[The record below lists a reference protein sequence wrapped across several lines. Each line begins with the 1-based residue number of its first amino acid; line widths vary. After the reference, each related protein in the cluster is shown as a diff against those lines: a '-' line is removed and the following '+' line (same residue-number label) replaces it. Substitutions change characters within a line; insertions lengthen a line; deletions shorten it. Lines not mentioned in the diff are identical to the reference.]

1 MNIIQ
6 SILHSVPLLNA
17 GKIDL
22 ELFNIDIID
31 VKDFSELIIR
41 FLFNL
46 LISFIIVKVLYYNTS
61 KRKDYLFTYM
71 LISVVVFLLCFLL
84 ENVKLE
90 LGFALGLFAIF
101 GIIRYRTITIP
112 IKEMTYLFIIIGLS
126 VINALANKKVSYA
139 ELIFTNLA
147 VVAVVYMLERVWLL
161 KHEGSKIITYE
172 KIDLIKPEN
181 YQLLI
186 LDLKERT
193 GLEINRVEIGKINF
207 LRDTAEV
214 KIYYFNGINSMEN
227 EEEYYSINDE
237 KQY

>member
-6 SILHSVPLLNA
+6 SILSIVPVLNA
-17 GKIDL
+17 GIIDSK
-22 ELFNIDIID
+22 LFNIEIID
-31 VKDFSELIIR
+31 VEDFSELIIR
-41 FLFNL
+41 FVFNL
-46 LISFIIVKVLYYNTS
+46 FVSLVIVKVLYYNST
-61 KRKDYLFTYM
+61 KRKDYLFTYI

-147 VVAVVYMLERVWLL
+147 VVGVVWVLERIWLL
-161 KHEGSKIITYE
+161 KHEGSKRIVYE
-172 KIDLIKPEN
+172 KIELIKPEN
-181 YQLLI
+181 YQQLI
-186 LDLKERT
+186 EDLKERT
-193 GLEINRVEIGKINF
+193 GLDINRAEIGKINF

-214 KIYYFNGINSMEN
+214 KIYYFNGVNTMET
-227 EEEYYSINDE
+227 DE
-237 KQY
+237 DQFAQDMV

>member
-1 MNIIQ
+1 MNLIQ
-6 SILHSVPLLNA
+6 SFLSIPALDTGILESKLF
-17 GKIDL
+17 KI
-22 ELFNIDIID
+22 ELID
-31 VKDFSELIIR
+31 VSDFTELIVR
-41 FLFNL
+41 FSFNL
-46 LISFIIVKVLYYNTS
+46 IITFVIVKALYYNSS

-84 ENVKLE
+84 DNVKLE
-90 LGFALGLFAIF
+90 LGFALGLFAVF

-147 VVAVVYMLERVWLL
+147 VVGVIYLLERVWLL
-161 KHEGSKIITYE
+161 KHEGNKLITYE
-172 KIDLIKPEN
+172 KIDLIKPKN
-181 YQLLI
+181 HQLLI
-186 LDLKERT
+186 KDLKERT

-214 KIYYFNGINSMEN
+214 KIFYYNGVNSMEWD
-227 EEEYYSINDE
+227 EDEYVESVV
-237 KQY
+237 